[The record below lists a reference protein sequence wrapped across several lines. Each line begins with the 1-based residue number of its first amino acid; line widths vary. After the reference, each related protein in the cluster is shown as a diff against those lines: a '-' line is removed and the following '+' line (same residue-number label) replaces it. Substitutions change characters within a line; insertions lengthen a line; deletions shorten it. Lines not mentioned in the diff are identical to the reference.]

1 VRSHLHSEGVLPRVR
16 FLGHVRDVAPLLDI
30 IDVYL
35 ASFPDSGGRSV
46 LEAMG
51 AGKPVVVLRFAP
63 DSHYN
68 SGAEFVGLRELTA
81 PREADY
87 IEIAD
92 RLLRNPA
99 LRQRQGQAMLD
110 RFRAE
115 FRPERLGERY
125 RAFLAPFI

>member
-1 VRSHLHSEGVLPRVR
+1 MVRGKSSTCRKT
-16 FLGHVRDVAPLLDI
+16 
-30 IDVYL
+30 
-35 ASFPDSGGRSV
+35 SFFSS
-46 LEAMG
+46 
-51 AGKPVVVLRFAP
+51 
-63 DSHYN
+63 
-68 SGAEFVGLRELTA
+68 GLRPGISSRAIGKSETRPRTGLTVSRKLTA